1 MRAFAAVTLSIA
13 VPLTIT
19 SIGLDEKVLTIGGA
33 VATAICFAFLAYSFE
48 RIRNAMRR
56 IFQGN
61 FTQSLTASSLT
72 VVFGIGLAYT
82 PGLFPRVLFA
92 AAAFVSVNWWFHV
105 LVRTRISSLEKEN
118 RRLKQGLKTL
128 QDQIAILVPAGEE
141 NDRLRAVV
149 QHVINVLVSLESA
162 EEGRGGVNELGPAA
176 WIEHRCLR
184 STRDVLARVAG
195 GRDYRIELGI
205 LRVPDEVVYTDMAA
219 GKLLEQYKDQG
230 GCPVG
235 RAADQEAIEEILRRK
250 EIEGGFTD
258 SRAIGFKLYG
268 ERHYMVAL
276 STAEFDEIDGEMLA
290 LIGAMFVVLKLALEA

>member
-1 MRAFAAVTLSIA
+1 VRAFAVVTLSIA
-13 VPLTIT
+13 IPLTIT
-19 SIGLDEKVLTIGGA
+19 SIGFDENVLAIGGGI
-33 VATAICFAFLAYSFE
+33 ATAISFALFAYSFE
-48 RIRNAMRR
+48 RIRDAMRR
-56 IFQGN
+56 LFRGS

-72 VVFGIGLAYT
+72 VVFGVGMVYA
-82 PGLFPRVLFA
+82 PGLFTRVFFA

-105 LVRTRISSLEKEN
+105 LVKTRISSLEKEN
-118 RRLKQGLKTL
+118 RSLKQAL
-128 QDQIAILVPAGEE
+128 QVLQNQVAVLAPAGEE

-149 QHVINVLVSLESA
+149 QHVINVLVSLERA

-195 GRDYRIELGI
+195 GQDYQIELGI

-219 GKLLEQYKDQG
+219 GKLLEQYKGQG

-258 SRAIGFKLYG
+258 SRAIEFKLYG

-290 LIGAMFVVLKLALEA
+290 LVGAMFVVLKLALEA